1 MHVAIREIITFSLL
15 VNFGIVERV
24 RGTGLTLVKEAMTKG
39 LLPLTILPPSIP
51 PSTTLPPHRRLVGGG
66 GQWGG
71 RVVEGWTEG
80 GRLVDGRRPSVMA
93 SLTKVRAVPRTLLRG
108 LVRTSIAATEEEK

>member
-39 LLPLTILPPSIP
+39 LLPLTILPPS
-51 PSTTLPPHRRLVGGG
+51 TTLPPPHHRLGGG
-66 GQWGG
+66 GAVGVQGSGGMNGG
-71 RVVEGWTEG
+71 RET
-80 GRLVDGRRPSVMA
+80 
-93 SLTKVRAVPRTLLRG
+93 G
-108 LVRTSIAATEEEK
+108 LAEEDLWSWLP